1 MRLAY
6 FAFYSL
12 QAYDSAPAAKGCQAS
27 YHGDEFNCY
36 NHKSLMCGRFRQTR
50 SQKQLEERFQAEAE
64 AEVEVVPRYN
74 IAPTQPVVTVRQER
88 GKALRRLSAMRWG
101 LIPSWAKDMSYG
113 NQTVNARSETV
124 TTKLSFSDSV
134 RYRRCLI
141 PADGFY
147 EWKKSGKVRQPYLFE
162 VGEGELFAFAGLWD
176 EWKNPEGKII
186 ESCTILTTTPNT
198 LLTDIHDRMP
208 VITTPD
214 KYALWLNPEVEDFAA
229 VREILKPYDPSLM
242 RCYPVSTKV
251 NHVQNENADCAA
263 PITLEL
269 TEQARLF

>member
-1 MRLAY
+1 
-6 FAFYSL
+6 
-12 QAYDSAPAAKGCQAS
+12 
-27 YHGDEFNCY
+27 
-36 NHKSLMCGRFRQTR
+36 MCGRFRQTR

-64 AEVEVVPRYN
+64 AEVEVVPRFN

-88 GKALRRLSAMRWG
+88 GKASRRLSAMRWG

-162 VGEGELFAFAGLWD
+162 VDKGELFAFAGLWD

-186 ESCTILTTTPNT
+186 ESCTILTATPNT
-198 LLTDIHDRMP
+198 LLADIHDRMP
-208 VITTPD
+208 VIVAPE
-214 KYALWLNPEVEDFAA
+214 KYGLWLSPDVEDFAA
-229 VREILKPYDPSLM
+229 VREILKPYDSSLM
-242 RCYPVSTKV
+242 RCCPVSRSV
-251 NHVQNENADCAA
+251 NYVQNEGADCAA
-263 PITLEL
+263 PIALEL

>member
-1 MRLAY
+1 
-6 FAFYSL
+6 
-12 QAYDSAPAAKGCQAS
+12 
-27 YHGDEFNCY
+27 
-36 NHKSLMCGRFRQTR
+36 MCGRFRQTR

-64 AEVEVVPRYN
+64 AEVEVVPRFN

-88 GKALRRLSAMRWG
+88 GKASRHLSAMRWG
-101 LIPSWAKDMSYG
+101 LIPSWAKDISYG

-162 VGEGELFAFAGLWD
+162 VDKGELFAFAGLWD

-198 LLTDIHDRMP
+198 LVADIHDRMP
-208 VITTPD
+208 VIVAPD
-214 KYALWLNPEVEDFAA
+214 KYGLWLNPEVEDFVA

-242 RCYPVSTKV
+242 RYCPVSPRV
-251 NHVQNENADCAA
+251 NQVQNEGADCAA

-269 TEQARLF
+269 QEQAGLF

>member
-1 MRLAY
+1 
-6 FAFYSL
+6 
-12 QAYDSAPAAKGCQAS
+12 
-27 YHGDEFNCY
+27 
-36 NHKSLMCGRFRQTR
+36 
-50 SQKQLEERFQAEAE
+50 LEERFQAEAE

-162 VGEGELFAFAGLWD
+162 VDKGELFAFAGLWD

-198 LLTDIHDRMP
+198 LLADIHDRMP
-208 VITTPD
+208 VIVTSD
-214 KYALWLNPEVEDFAA
+214 KYDLWLNPEVEDFAA
-229 VREILKPYDPSLM
+229 VREILKPYDPSSM
-242 RCYPVSTKV
+242 RCYPVSPRV
-251 NHVQNENADCAA
+251 NHVQNEDADCAA
-263 PITLEL
+263 PIMLEL